1 MSSAESS
8 KNELSRR
15 SVLAYA
21 AAVASATVLS
31 ACDFNPVEPE
41 VPRGPGVRLD
51 GYNAFMFTHAATVK
65 IVISR
70 HAVDP
75 DLFNIEVRQ
84 DGETVE
90 FHEGHNDK
98 TVANIESEYFRADYT
113 FVPG

>member
-1 MSSAESS
+1 MSSAEAS
-8 KNELSRR
+8 KNEPSRR

-21 AAVASATVLS
+21 AAVASAAVLS
-31 ACDFNPVEPE
+31 ACDFNPLEPA
-41 VPRGPGVRLD
+41 VASGPAIRL
-51 GYNAFMFTHAATVK
+51 GPFNGFMFMHDASVK

-70 HAVDP
+70 HSLDP

-98 TVANIESEYFRADYT
+98 TVVHIESTYFRAEYT